1 MFYIPCYVA
10 LIIMVDFNGN
20 EIKIGSKV
28 FWLHKLSEPVIGI
41 VSQIKGK
48 KTFIVKFTD
57 VVKFSENGEKW
68 YNNYKRVNI
77 NTSPDAG
84 YVVKS
89 DCCLVVR

>member
-57 VVKFSENGEKW
+57 VVKFSKNGEKW
-68 YNNYKRVNI
+68 YNYYKKVNI
-77 NTSPDAG
+77 NASPDAG